1 MKSDEQRHVAAVP
14 CPAGSGAATWRYAT
28 GWKKRGDVLRHFDG
42 NGTEFAL
49 VVLDDNV

>member
-1 MKSDEQRHVAAVP
+1 MPGRQ
-14 CPAGSGAATWRYAT
+14 WR
-28 GWKKRGDVLRHFDG
+28 GDMEVCNWLEKKGDVLRHFDS